1 MTAIGLE
8 QLNVSIVLMVTM
20 DQHVA
25 LRVQEVQRILV
36 LGLVNVRKGQQELEN
51 VLVKAESLEALVTC
65 VQQIISGRIVNRLV
79 RLMEVQVLLVL
90 DMEYVMLE
98 HQCRQ
103 EIALV
108 PKVGME
114 IIGKFVSCCWCF
126 FFFVCFNTDS
136 LEYHNIFF

>member
-1 MTAIGLE
+1 MDTGVEIAVLNALVVQ
-8 QLNVSIVLMVTM
+8 QL
-20 DQHVA
+20 
-25 LRVQEVQRILV
+25 LV
-36 LGLVNVRKGQQELEN
+36 LDLVNVQKDQRELEN
-51 VLVKAESLEALVTC
+51 VTVKVESQEVLVTF
-65 VQQIISGRIVNRLV
+65 VQPIILVHIVNKVVL
-79 RLMEVQVLLVL
+79 LKVQVLFVPGT
-90 DMEYVMLE
+90 EHVMQE

-108 PKVGME
+108 LKVGME